1 MSNQEK
7 HLINEGQRI
16 GNELRHHE
24 YTQAHKELSHAVYAG
39 SKSFE
44 HVLKGIREGLRG
56 EQSSL
61 SVERDQNNRVTHIN
75 FENHNVYGGKPTEV
89 HAGHNNT
96 RHEDAAERTNAPSRH
111 NHVVHIHD
119 VSEHY
124 GKKADHAGIKHA
136 HHAQGADAY
145 DSQNPTHGHEN
156 THNNELHAMVDLVKR
171 LGKEMGLSRA
181 ATTGAVAAMLQESGG
196 NPLEVGD
203 HGASVGLFQLNFH
216 GGEGTESGISKQQA
230 KNPETN
236 ARIALK
242 YFKDAQHRSSNP
254 IEIAKLAQRAGD
266 RKYAQSVGQRLREA
280 ENLVGE
286 EYV

>member
-1 MSNQEK
+1 MNNQEK
-7 HLINEGQRI
+7 HLTNEGQRI

-24 YTQAHKELSHAVYAG
+24 FTQVHKELSHAIHAG

-56 EQSSL
+56 EQSFL
-61 SVERDQNNRVTHIN
+61 SVERDQNNELTHIN
-75 FENHNVYGGKPTEV
+75 FENHNVYGGKPTQA
-89 HAGHNNT
+89 HAGHNT
-96 RHEDAAERTNAPSRH
+96 GREDAAERNSAPIRH
-111 NHVVHIHD
+111 NHTVHIHD
-119 VSEHY
+119 VSEHF
-124 GKKADHAGIKHA
+124 GKKADRAGIQHA
-136 HHAQGADAY
+136 HHAPGSDAS
-145 DSQNPTHGHEN
+145 DSQNSSHGHEN
-156 THNNELHAMVDLVKR
+156 THNQELQAMVDLVKR

-181 ATTGAVAAMLQESGG
+181 ATTGAVAAMLEESGG
-196 NPLEVGD
+196 NPLRVGD
-203 HGASVGLFQLNFH
+203 HGASVGLFQLNFR
-216 GGEGTESGISKQQA
+216 GGEGTESGISKQEA

-266 RKYAQSVGQRLREA
+266 RKYVQSVGQRLREA
-280 ENLVGE
+280 ENLVGD